1 MRICP
6 GLDVPQARDGLDQLA
21 LPVGVDAGQ
30 ADDLAGPHLQV
41 EAAHGGQA
49 AVVDHVQVS
58 HLEHRLAR
66 RVLGLVDPQQHV
78 ATDHQRG
85 QAALGGALGR
95 HRVDPLAAPQ
105 DGHAVGDVE
114 HLVELVRDEDDRR
127 PARRQRA
134 QHLEQVLRLL
144 RGEHGGRLV
153 EHQHL
158 GAAEQRA
165 EDLHAL
171 LGADAEVLDL
181 GLRADREPVLLA
193 QLPRPAHRLLV
204 VEQRTARGLGPQH
217 QVLGHG
223 HDRDEHE
230 VLVDHADAQPDRLP
244 RGVDR
249 DRLAV
254 EQDLALVRV
263 VEPVEDVHQRRL
275 AGPVLPEQRMDL
287 AALELE
293 VDRVV
298 RDQRAEALRDPAQLE
313 GGCVAGHRRDLLRF
327 GYLTSAGMSVI
338 SPSMICCLISSI

>member
-1 MRICP
+1 MASISSLCP
-6 GLDVPQARDGLDQLA
+6 LASTPASPTISPARTWRSR
-21 LPVGVDAGQ
+21 PRS
-30 ADDLAGPHLQV
+30 
-41 EAAHGGQA
+41 GGQA
-49 AVVDHVQVS
+49 AVVDHVQIA
-58 HLEHRLAR
+58 HLQHRLAG
-66 RVLGLVDPQQHV
+66 RVLGLVDLQQHV
-78 ATDHQRG
+78 AADHQRG
-85 QAALGGALGR
+85 QRALGRALGR
-95 HRVDPLAAPQ
+95 HRVDLLAAPQ

-127 PARRQRA
+127 AALRQRA

-144 RGEHGGRLV
+144 GGEHGGRLV

-165 EDLHAL
+165 QDLHAL

-181 GLRADREPVLLA
+181 GLGAHGEPVLLA
-193 QLPRPAHRLLV
+193 QLARAPRRLLV
-204 VEQRTARGLGPQH
+204 VEPPVAAARLGPQH

-249 DRLAV
+249 HRFAV
-254 EQDLALVRV
+254 EHDLALVRV

-275 AGPVLPEQRMDL
+275 AGPVLPEQRVDL
-287 AALELE
+287 AALQLE

-298 RDQRAEALRDPAQLE
+298 RDQRAEALGDPAQLE
-313 GGCVAGHRRDLLRF
+313 GGRVAGHRRGVLRL
-327 GYLTSAGMSVI
+327 GYLTSAGMSAI

>member
-1 MRICP
+1 MASISSLCP
-6 GLDVPQARDGLDQLA
+6 LASTPARPTISPARTCRSRPRTAGRPRSSTTCRSRTSSTGSPGVCSGLSTRSSTSRPTISVARLRSVAPSVGTVSILLPRRRTVTRSAMSSTSLSLCEMKTTDVP
-21 LPVGVDAGQ
+21 
-30 ADDLAGPHLQV
+30 
-41 EAAHGGQA
+41 A
-49 AVVDHVQVS
+49 AVSVRSTLNRSCDSCAVS
-58 HLEHRLAR
+58 TAVGSSSTSTLAPRNSAR
-66 RVLGLVDPQQHV
+66 RISTRCWAPTPRSSTL
-78 ATDHQRG
+78 AS
-85 QAALGGALGR
+85 GR
-95 HRVDPLAAPQ
+95 IASPYCS
-105 DGHAVGDVE
+105 
-114 HLVELVRDEDDRR
+114 
-127 PARRQRA
+127 
-134 QHLEQVLRLL
+134 
-144 RGEHGGRLV
+144 
-153 EHQHL
+153 
-158 GAAEQRA
+158 
-165 EDLHAL
+165 
-171 LGADAEVLDL
+171 
-181 GLRADREPVLLA
+181 A
-193 QLPRPAHRLLV
+193 QLPRAPHRLLV
-204 VEQRTARGLGPQH
+204 VQQRPARGLGPQH

-313 GGCVAGHRRDLLRF
+313 GGCVAGHRRDLLRV